1 MGKTEKKLIDD
12 KGNRLDGRKWDE
24 LRPIKLQVGLMK
36 NADGSAYIEWGKNKI
51 MAAVYGPKEVHPKHQ
66 VLPDRALLRCRYHM
80 APFSVDERKNPAPS
94 RREIE
99 ISKVMREALEPAV
112 VVEDYPRTAIEVWVE
127 VLQSDGGSRVAGITA
142 ASLALADAGINMR
155 DMVVGCSCGL
165 IGGQVVA
172 DLDDTED
179 KEGDGDMPVA
189 ILPNLG
195 LVSLLQVDGIYTRE
209 NFQKAF
215 ELAIEKG
222 KQVYGMQRDALNE
235 RFFEG
240 EAKAVQV
247 EEGWEKVVD
256 EELRRGDDKEGPVGA
271 AAVDGEAPRRQ
282 GPGPAQRAED
292 RDRGHPQGQRVG
304 QGHPGQHPGDRRGQ
318 DSDRDP
324 VPRHP

>member
-1 MGKTEKKLIDD
+1 MAKGETKLIDE
-12 KGNRLDGRKWDE
+12 KGNRRDGRKWDQ
-24 LRPIKLQVGLMK
+24 LRPIKLQVGLVK

-155 DMVVGCSCGL
+155 DLVVGCSCGM
-165 IGGQVVA
+165 INGQVVA

-195 LVSLLQVDGIYTRE
+195 VVSLLQVDGVYSRE
-209 NFQKAF
+209 KFQKAF
-215 ELAIEKG
+215 ELAIQKG
-222 KQVYGMQRDALNE
+222 KEVYGMQREALNA
-235 RFFEG
+235 RFFGG
-240 EAKAVQV
+240 EAKVTQV
-247 EEGWEKVVD
+247 EEV
-256 EELRRGDDKEGPVGA
+256 
-271 AAVDGEAPRRQ
+271 
-282 GPGPAQRAED
+282 AE
-292 RDRGHPQGQRVG
+292 
-304 QGHPGQHPGDRRGQ
+304 
-318 DSDRDP
+318 
-324 VPRHP
+324 

>member
-1 MGKTEKKLIDD
+1 MAKGETKLIDG
-12 KGNRLDGRKWDE
+12 KGNRRDGRKWDQ
-24 LRPIKLQVGLMK
+24 LRPIKLQVGLVK

-155 DMVVGCSCGL
+155 DLVVGCSCGM
-165 IGGQVVA
+165 INGQVVA

-195 LVSLLQVDGIYTRE
+195 LVSLLQVDGVYSRE
-209 NFQKAF
+209 KFQKAF
-215 ELAIEKG
+215 ELAIQKG
-222 KQVYGMQRDALNE
+222 KEVYGMQREALNA
-235 RFFEG
+235 RFFGG
-240 EAKAVQV
+240 EAKVTQV
-247 EEGWEKVVD
+247 EEV
-256 EELRRGDDKEGPVGA
+256 
-271 AAVDGEAPRRQ
+271 
-282 GPGPAQRAED
+282 AE
-292 RDRGHPQGQRVG
+292 
-304 QGHPGQHPGDRRGQ
+304 
-318 DSDRDP
+318 
-324 VPRHP
+324 